1 MNNPYHPSASEIELQ
16 RALINSTAELEF
28 TANNVINERKT
39 LQRGGSIIN
48 LRTAKETELSIAIL
62 RAEKLKDQF
71 PNRRLRSSIEM
82 DFLSALRNAKSLL
95 NVSSKFG
102 GGKSLKDKMYDN
114 YVKSDQRTKN
124 KIVKKLIKHFLQ
136 HA

>member
-28 TANNVINERKT
+28 TTNDVINERKT
-39 LQRGGSIIN
+39 RQPGGR
-48 LRTAKETELSIAIL
+48 LRSAKETELSIAIL
-62 RAEKLKDQF
+62 RAEKLKDQL
-71 PNRRLRSSIEM
+71 PNRLRSSIEM
-82 DFLSALRNAKSLL
+82 DFLAALRNAKSLL
-95 NVSSKFG
+95 NVSSSKF
-102 GGKSLKDKMYDN
+102 GGKSLEDKMYDK